1 MLSLSNL
8 TFADLW
14 AFPSVIRQPATF
26 PELLTLNTSKIF
38 AYPRIVSL
46 ISGFNNPEAAFFIC
60 SIKSYIIVYYL
71 CSTSFWLAESLADA
85 FALTLKPIT
94 DAFEASANI
103 TSLSVTAPTPEC
115 RTKTLTSSLFIFSK
129 A

>member
-38 AYPRIVSL
+38 AYPRIVYL
-46 ISGFNNPEAAFFIC
+46 ISGFNNPEAAFFI
-60 SIKSYIIVYYL
+60 SSTKSYII
-71 CSTSFWLAESLADA
+71 E
-85 FALTLKPIT
+85 
-94 DAFEASANI
+94 
-103 TSLSVTAPTPEC
+103 
-115 RTKTLTSSLFIFSK
+115 
-129 A
+129 